1 MKNLTWKLFKETGD
15 IKYYFLY
22 LKFKGEEDES
32 SDRMC
37 LCNRIERC

>member
-1 MKNLTWKLFKETGD
+1 MKDLTWKLFKETGD

-32 SDRMC
+32 SD
-37 LCNRIERC
+37 